1 MFVTAY
7 YFGAHSYTIVPR
19 HVREDMEWMADHG
32 TNAIALAVLEQDL
45 HAAVENYQLICREA
59 ERVGM
64 KAFAT
69 PSRWGGLVAGCPKVP
84 SIFCA
89 CHPETVAKNS
99 DGTPLIDWLGTKA
112 SVHHPATFEFFC
124 SSIRKLLDILPISG
138 IIWDEVKNLSEK
150 DFSEEA
156 KKALKG
162 KNMDDLSVHID
173 ATADFFDAVGAEAL
187 KLKPDLKISM
197 FLFGHLRGYMVE
209 RTAKIRNL
217 HYFGCDGRPF
227 GKADIGA
234 ERAKSE
240 KESKFL
246 CEDGPYFAKIARS
259 GGKGPLWLVENHA
272 LKEEDVPAMDK
283 RLPEILSM
291 DVEHLIYYYYPRS
304 LKDPDR
310 NMNVIGKHLKNIRR

>member
-7 YFGAHSYTIVPR
+7 YFRAHTYTIVPR

-32 TNAIALAVLEQDL
+32 TDAISIGVLEQDL
-45 HAAVENYQLICREA
+45 FAAIENYQIICEEA
-59 ERVGM
+59 RRVGM
-64 KAFAT
+64 QTFAT

-89 CHPETVAKNS
+89 RHPEAAVRNP
-99 DGTPLIDWLGTKA
+99 DGSPLIDWIGTKA
-112 SVHHPATFEFFC
+112 SVHHPATFAFFC
-124 SSIRKLLDILPISG
+124 STTKKMLDLLPLSG
-138 IIWDEVKNLSEK
+138 IIWDEVKTLEEK
-150 DFSEEA
+150 DFSDAA
-156 KKALKG
+156 KKALTG
-162 KNMDDLSVHID
+162 KNMDDLTVHID
-173 ATADFFDAVGAEAL
+173 ATANFFDAIGGEAL
-187 KLKPDLKISM
+187 KMKPDLKISM
-197 FLFGHLRGYMVE
+197 FLYASLHGYPVE
-209 RTAKIRNL
+209 RCAKIRNL

-227 GKADIGA
+227 GKNDMGQ
-234 ERAKSE
+234 AKAAAK

-246 CEDGPYFAKIARS
+246 CDTGPYFAEVARKN
-259 GGKGPLWLVENHA
+259 GKGPLWLVENHA

-310 NMNVIGKHLKNIRR
+310 NMNVIGGHLKKIKG